1 MVTPEEINTFLEQE
15 FGGMNNRCV
24 EVDDTW
30 AIARHDAGSSMF
42 RPGRILSGPT
52 LFGLCDGVLWYALFR
67 EAGIAPMA
75 LTSKLSIR
83 FYGRQRE
90 MLCWPAA
97 TSTMSASDP

>member
-30 AIARHDAGSSMF
+30 AIARHDAGSSML
-42 RPGRILSGPT
+42 RPGRIISGPT

-67 EAGIAPMA
+67 EVGIAPMA
-75 LTSKLSIR
+75 LTSELSIR

-90 MLCWPAA
+90 MLC
-97 TSTMSASDP
+97 